1 LHLGKLAGKED
12 KLLILPATAITLKK
26 MKSGG
31 CHRFS
36 LNKQLKLPYELCFS
50 PKTNQPKKVQ
60 KIRYAKLNQGT
71 SSGAVLFHSYTLFYP
86 GICIYFL
93 RNKKNKLSVSSF
105 LYPEKYFTF
114 K

>member
-1 LHLGKLAGKED
+1 
-12 KLLILPATAITLKK
+12 

-31 CHRFS
+31 SHRFS

-71 SSGAVLFHSYTLFYP
+71 SSEAVLFH
-86 GICIYFL
+86 
-93 RNKKNKLSVSSF
+93 
-105 LYPEKYFTF
+105 
-114 K
+114 